1 MEKEKLNTT
10 DNTSIDDDKL
20 LQEFFADSV
29 SMCIADNGF
38 SKRVMNQLPQTT
50 VAKAKQMPKRQQ
62 IAYILWTVV
71 CCVLVIVHTV
81 MTDGLNV
88 LANCLQ
94 KVAATT
100 TLTVSSSLSET
111 TLDSLLPS
119 TSQHLAMPLTIAIT
133 IVVAGAI
140 SLYDMI
146 CNERM

>member
-100 TLTVSSSLSET
+100 TLTVSFRNDTGFFTAINVT
-111 TLDSLLPS
+111 TFGYATDHCYHHCGGWS
-119 TSQHLAMPLTIAIT
+119 HLALR
-133 IVVAGAI
+133 
-140 SLYDMI
+140 YDM
-146 CNERM
+146 